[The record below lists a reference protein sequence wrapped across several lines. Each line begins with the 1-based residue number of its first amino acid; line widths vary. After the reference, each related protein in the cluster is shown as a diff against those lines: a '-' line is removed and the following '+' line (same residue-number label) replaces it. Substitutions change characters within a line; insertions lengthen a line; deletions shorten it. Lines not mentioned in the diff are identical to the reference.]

1 MGLIENQTTLS
12 LGMRLGQISK
22 ERSKIG
28 ANQELLDIEHDL
40 IVAELVRRY
49 PHLKNA
55 PDLQPKKRVRRRYE
69 NNRMETNK
77 RF

>member
-28 ANQELLDIEHDL
+28 TNEELLDIEHDL

-49 PHLKNA
+49 PHLKN
-55 PDLQPKKRVRRRYE
+55 DVDMQPKKKVRKYE
-69 NNRMETNK
+69 DNRFVSENK
-77 RF
+77 

>member
-12 LGMRLGQISK
+12 LGMRLGEISK

-49 PHLKNA
+49 PHLKDDV
-55 PDLQPKKRVRRRYE
+55 DLQPKKRVRRRYE

>member
-49 PHLKNA
+49 PHLKDDV
-55 PDLQPKKRVRRRYE
+55 DLQSKKRVRRRYE
-69 NNRMETNK
+69 VNNQNR
-77 RF
+77 

>member
-49 PHLKNA
+49 PHLKNE
-55 PDLQPKKRVRRRYE
+55 PDLQPKKRVRKYE
-69 NNRMETNK
+69 DNRFIKPNSK
-77 RF
+77 G